1 MDARIPIVIIHGE
14 TATGKT
20 RLAVELCEG
29 FGAEV
34 VNADSMQVYRGMDI
48 GTAKPTAEERGRAA
62 FHLID
67 IADPI
72 VAYSAGKFRDDADR
86 AIREIHARGRLAIV
100 AGGTMMYLK
109 VLTSGLI
116 DGPPLDRAFRD
127 ELKAREAREPGSL
140 HARLTEV
147 DPEKAR
153 ELPRRDSIRII
164 RALEVYRATGMR
176 LSEMQQAHRFA
187 DKPYDVLKVGIRRE
201 GDDLRERI
209 ERRVR
214 EMVAAGFVNEVRN
227 LLALGVTRETPSMG
241 AVGYLDMIAHIE
253 GELTLEEAITN
264 TIQKT
269 VRLAKKQRTW
279 HRADSEIR
287 WFTLPGERNDVFRT
301 VADWLADRRSNG
313 EMSA

>member
-1 MDARIPIVIIHGE
+1 MGARIPIVIIHGE

-20 RLAVELCEG
+20 RLAVELCERVG
-29 FGAEV
+29 GEV

-48 GTAKPTAEERGRAA
+48 GTAKPTAEERARAR
-62 FHLID
+62 FHLLD
-67 IADPI
+67 VADPL
-72 VAYSAGKFRDDADR
+72 VAYSAGKFRVDADR
-86 AIREIHARGRLAIV
+86 AIRDISARGRVAIV

-140 HARLTEV
+140 HARLTEI

-153 ELPRRDSIRII
+153 ELPRRDTIRII
-164 RALEVYRATGMR
+164 RALEVHRATGLR
-176 LSEMQQAHRFA
+176 LSDLQRAHRFA
-187 DKPYDVLKVGIRRE
+187 DKPYDVLKIGIRRE
-201 GDDLRERI
+201 VDDLRARI

-214 EMVAAGFVNEVRN
+214 EMVAAGFVDEVRK
-227 LLALGVTRETPSMG
+227 LMAVGVTRETPSMG
-241 AVGYLDMIAHIE
+241 AVGYLDLMAHIE
-253 GELTLEEAITN
+253 GELTLDQAITN

-279 HRADSEIR
+279 HRADRDIR
-287 WFTLPGERNDVFRT
+287 WFTLPGETGDVFRC
-301 VADWLADRRSNG
+301 VADWLAERRATG
-313 EMSA
+313 ELTA

>member
-1 MDARIPIVIIHGE
+1 
-14 TATGKT
+14 
-20 RLAVELCEG
+20 
-29 FGAEV
+29 
-34 VNADSMQVYRGMDI
+34 
-48 GTAKPTAEERGRAA
+48 
-62 FHLID
+62 
-67 IADPI
+67 
-72 VAYSAGKFRDDADR
+72 FRDDADR
-86 AIREIHARGRLAIV
+86 AIRDIHARGRIAIV

-140 HARLTEV
+140 HASLTEI

-153 ELPRRDSIRII
+153 ELPRRDTIRII

-176 LSEMQQAHRFA
+176 LSDMQRAHRFA
-187 DKPYDVLKVGIRRE
+187 DKPYDVLKIGIRRE
-201 GDDLRERI
+201 GDDLRSRI

-214 EMVAAGFVNEVRN
+214 DMVAAGFVDEVRD

-241 AVGYLDMIAHIE
+241 AVGYLDMMAHIE
-253 GELTLEEAITN
+253 GELTLDEAIAN

-287 WFTLPGERNDVFRT
+287 WFTLPVETQSVFRT
-301 VADWLADRRSNG
+301 VTEWMVERGARG
-313 EMSA
+313 EMTA